1 MWCIKTV
8 VHNIDLFLSNLF
20 CAGAL
25 RMGFRD
31 ALASL
36 LLFVVNVHLLPKQP
50 RQWISMLLR
59 VVHSLAC
66 AGYTHKILV
75 DRRGETWDGATK
87 LVQFR
92 FYRAA
97 FVLYVIPLS
106 GGGGGFA
113 VVAQW
118 PMLLCQSP
126 SHSNGSDPPLLP
138 DNDRK
143 HFSGLLNTSWR
154 LIYSPDGLSTLIHF
168 SSAPP
173 LYLTIDKVA
182 LFY

>member
-1 MWCIKTV
+1 MV
-8 VHNIDLFLSNLF
+8 VHNIDLFLGNLF

-25 RMGFRD
+25 RIAFRD

-50 RQWISMLLR
+50 WQWISMLLR
-59 VVHSLAC
+59 VVHSLSC
-66 AGYTHKILV
+66 AGYMHKILV
-75 DRRGETWDGATK
+75 DRRGETRDGATK

-92 FYRAA
+92 FCTAA
-97 FVLYVIPLS
+97 FVLYFIPLS
-106 GGGGGFA
+106 GLVGGRGLA

-118 PMLLCQSP
+118 PLFFCQSLT
-126 SHSNGSDPPLLP
+126 HSIGSDSSLLP
-138 DNDRK
+138 DNNRK
-143 HFSGLLNTSWR
+143 HFLGLLNTSWR

-168 SSAPP
+168 SSSPP
-173 LYLTIDKVA
+173 LYHTIDKVA

>member
-1 MWCIKTV
+1 MV
-8 VHNIDLFLSNLF
+8 VHNIDLFLGNLF

-25 RMGFRD
+25 RIGFRD

-36 LLFVVNVHLLPKQP
+36 LLSVVNVHLLPKQP
-50 RQWISMLLR
+50 LQWISMLLR

-66 AGYTHKILV
+66 AGYMHEMPV
-75 DRRGETWDGATK
+75 DRRGETRDETRDGATK

-97 FVLYVIPLS
+97 FVFYFIPLL
-106 GGGGGFA
+106 GGGLA

-118 PMLLCQSP
+118 PLFFCQSL
-126 SHSNGSDPPLLP
+126 SHSIGSDSPLLP

-154 LIYSPDGLSTLIHF
+154 LIYSPDGLSTQIHF